1 MRRARDLNEHREAL
15 RRKAVEERQ
24 RRRKQKS
31 KIKIKAVGKKRA
43 EIIEKRQLKELKHA
57 GTQAK
62 FALKLDFVRFENY
75 TCQVKSPPLRV
86 CHVIESLGLG
96 GGQTMMMELV
106 KALDKYYPDHIHN
119 IVCCPRPG
127 HSKYD
132 KQLFSSY
139 GVAPAVMRE
148 KDFSRFLVK
157 ENIQLILQH
166 RLAVSKCLKGMI
178 PSNIKYVVMNH
189 TFHQLGRLGSF
200 VKSDAYVSVCE
211 YLHRASC
218 WSKSRTIHPSRTMTI
233 LNGVENDYIADIEAA
248 VLEGELKTGRC
259 HRMVSNK
266 FRADSLKWMDGKVR
280 KHIPGHRHYIIGHSG
295 EANKICKKSTVCK
308 YFGAV
313 LNRGKK
319 MSIIKALDLYFYE
332 TFGHEGASVAIL
344 EALACGVPVLCKDFG
359 GNKELVKN
367 GINGYVLNTREEY
380 LMKMKDLQDKEKL
393 DALKASTIED
403 FENRLHIK
411 HTATKYMQL
420 FEKLMS

>member
-24 RRRKQKS
+24 RRRKQKT
-31 KIKIKAVGKKRA
+31 KTPARLAKKKTA
-43 EIIEKRQLKELKHA
+43 IIEKQHLKELKHA
-57 GTQAK
+57 GTQASL
-62 FALKLDFVRFENY
+62 ALKLDFVRFENY

-86 CHVIESLGLG
+86 CHVIESLGMG

-127 HSKYD
+127 HQNYS

-148 KDFSRFLVK
+148 KEFSRFLVR

-189 TFHQLGRLGSF
+189 TFHQLGRLGNF

-211 YLHRASC
+211 YLHRKTR
-218 WSKSRTIHPSRTMTI
+218 WSGAIHPSRIITI

-259 HRMVSNK
+259 HRMVNNK
-266 FRADSLKWMDGKVR
+266 FRADSILWMDGKVK

-295 EANKICKKSTVCK
+295 EAKKFCKKSTVCK
-308 YFGAV
+308 YFGTI
-313 LNRGKK
+313 LKRGKK

-332 TFGHEGASVAIL
+332 TFGHEGASIAIL

-359 GNKELVKN
+359 GNKELVKD

-380 LMKMKDLQDKEKL
+380 LMRMKDLQDKEKL